1 MPPLPT
7 TMKAQVLTAYNKPY
21 ALVDIPV
28 PELTSPYDLLIK
40 VEAASY
46 CHTDAVCAA
55 GGFQGHANAP
65 TQWPHIG
72 CHEFAGT
79 VAQAFES
86 NYEMDPVAH
95 EFRIG
100 DRVGVPGRAFHPCGS
115 CHECERQIP
124 NHGQAS
130 DHKGYSVYC
139 PYAKNL
145 GLSVPGGFA
154 QYAVVDSRQ
163 VAPLPASM
171 SAREAAPLMCAGLTI
186 YAALRKCELHS
197 GQRVA
202 IIGCG
207 GGLGHLGIQFAHRMG
222 LRIGGTD
229 TSKGALDLARQLVK
243 QSTIVD
249 ATKVKAEDL
258 VQDIG
263 KEDTVLERGQMGC
276 DAAIILPESQ
286 AAFDYGMRLLKD
298 RGTCVVV
305 SFPKNGFTFSTQDV
319 VFRHVSIIGSLVGSN
334 QLLRDMLTFTAKHGI
349 QSTSKSFA
357 LSQLNELVEQ
367 HHSGVYGKLI
377 VDMSLEDLSP

>member
-1 MPPLPT
+1 MTSLPS

-21 ALVDIPV
+21 TLMEMPL
-28 PELTSPYDLLIK
+28 PELTTPFDLLIK

-79 VAQAFES
+79 VAQVFES
-86 NYEMDPVAH
+86 NSGMNPGTH
-95 EFRIG
+95 EFQID
-100 DRVGVPGRAFHPCGS
+100 DRVGIPGRAFHPCGS
-115 CHECERQIP
+115 CHECERQSP
-124 NHGQAS
+124 NHGQPS
-130 DHKGYSVYC
+130 DRKGYSVYC

-145 GLSVPGGFA
+145 GLSFPGGFA

-186 YAALRKCELHS
+186 YAALQNCELQP

-222 LRIGGTD
+222 LKVVGTD
-229 TSKGALDLARQLVK
+229 TSKGALNLARQLAK

-249 ATKVKAEDL
+249 AHKIKAEDL
-258 VQDIG
+258 VQEIG
-263 KEDTVLERGQMGC
+263 KEDDVFERGQMGC

-286 AAFDYGMRLLKD
+286 AAFDYGIRLLKD
-298 RGTCVVV
+298 RGKCVVV

-319 VFRHVSIIGSLVGSN
+319 VFRNVSIIGSLVGSN
-334 QLLRDMLTFTAKHGI
+334 RLLREMLTFTAMHGI
-349 QSTSKSFA
+349 KSISKSFA

-367 HHSGVYGKLI
+367 HHSGVPGKLI
-377 VDMSLEDLSP
+377 VDMGLADLSP